1 MQNDMMKRRIIH
13 MMLAM
18 LCMTACGVDV
28 EEVLLSRSALSLTIK
43 GETIISF
50 DENTCQLGY
59 NTGSNEYRVYDEK
72 LTSWY
77 IAKCSAM
84 PTSEGQEIKVDLEYT
99 TQKSIKSIKGLECK
113 VEKIS
118 SDGLIWLW
126 NKDRQIGIILKQL

>member
-1 MQNDMMKRRIIH
+1 MC
-13 MMLAM
+13 L
-18 LCMTACGVDV
+18 TACRIDVD
-28 EEVLLSRSALSLTIK
+28 EILLSRSDLSLTIK

-77 IAKCSAM
+77 IAQCSAM

-99 TQKSIKSIKGLECK
+99 TQKSVKSIKGLECK

-126 NKDRQIGIILKQL
+126 NKDRQTGIILKQL

>member
-1 MQNDMMKRRIIH
+1 

-28 EEVLLSRSALSLTIK
+28 EEVLLSRSDLSLTIK

-77 IAKCSAM
+77 IAKCSVM

>member
-1 MQNDMMKRRIIH
+1 

-28 EEVLLSRSALSLTIK
+28 EEVLLSRSDLSLTIK

-77 IAKCSAM
+77 IAKCSVM

-99 TQKSIKSIKGLECK
+99 TQKGVKSIKGLECK

>member
-1 MQNDMMKRRIIH
+1 

-28 EEVLLSRSALSLTIK
+28 EEVLLSRSDLSLTIK

-77 IAKCSAM
+77 ISKCSVM

-99 TQKSIKSIKGLECK
+99 TQKSVKSIKGLECK

>member
-1 MQNDMMKRRIIH
+1 

-28 EEVLLSRSALSLTIK
+28 EEVLLSRSDLSLTIK

-77 IAKCSAM
+77 IAKCSVM

-99 TQKSIKSIKGLECK
+99 TQKSVKSIKGLECK

>member
-1 MQNDMMKRRIIH
+1 

-28 EEVLLSRSALSLTIK
+28 EEVLLSRSDLSLTIK

-77 IAKCSAM
+77 IAKCSVM
-84 PTSEGQEIKVDLEYT
+84 PTSEAQEIKVDQEYT
-99 TQKSIKSIKGLECK
+99 TQKSVKSIKGLECK